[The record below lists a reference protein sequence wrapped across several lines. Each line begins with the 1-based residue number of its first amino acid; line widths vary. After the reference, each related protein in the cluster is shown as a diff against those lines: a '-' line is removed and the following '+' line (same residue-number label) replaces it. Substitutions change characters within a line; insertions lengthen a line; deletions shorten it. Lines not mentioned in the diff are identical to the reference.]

1 MRKLLLI
8 IFFSSTVLAQDDIL
22 SLSLNEA
29 VEFGIENNRNLR
41 NAEREIQM
49 AFKERWKTIAIGL
62 PNVSLELNYL
72 NNLELQTSL
81 IPAEFFG
88 GNKGDF
94 SEIQFGTEQSAIG
107 SVRME
112 QLLFD
117 GSWLVGLEYSQI
129 YLSGSENFY
138 EKTFLQV
145 RESIVKLYSL
155 VVTLN
160 EGIALLEDNLENFK
174 KDLFEVTELYENGFE
189 EIENV
194 EQIKITLAQAELS
207 LLQTKKTQENQL
219 NLLKLILGINLED
232 NLILTTSINDFI
244 AENIIF
250 SSSIDSFS
258 EDQNIDVKIS
268 QNLFDTKRIEY
279 RLEKSKQLPKLSGR
293 IEYRLEKSKQ
303 LPKLSGFISG
313 TYTGYNNEFDFTSKA
328 QNWFGSSVFGVK
340 FELPLTNAN
349 KLNVSSQKA
358 KIAMDQAAT
367 NLEEQKEKTRAE
379 VQQKLNDYQLAVQS
393 LSVNEKNM
401 RLSTSIEE
409 KNSIKF
415 FEGLVTSFELRQA
428 QLQLLDSQ
436 QKYLNSVLEIISVKT
451 ELETLYNN

>member
-1 MRKLLLI
+1 MRKLLII
-8 IFFSSTVLAQDDIL
+8 IFFSSTVLAQDDLL
-22 SLSLNEA
+22 SLSLDEA
-29 VEFGIENNRNLR
+29 VEYGIENNRNLR

-138 EKTFLQV
+138 EKTFLQI

-160 EGIALLEDNLENFK
+160 EGIALLENNLENFK
-174 KDLFEVTELYENGFE
+174 KDLFEVTELYKNGFE

-219 NLLKLILGINLED
+219 NLLKLILGINLQD

-279 RLEKSKQLPKLSGR
+279 RLEKSKQLPKLSG
-293 IEYRLEKSKQ
+293 
-303 LPKLSGFISG
+303 FISG

-328 QNWFGSSVFGVK
+328 QNWFEIG
-340 FELPLTNAN
+340 
-349 KLNVSSQKA
+349 
-358 KIAMDQAAT
+358 
-367 NLEEQKEKTRAE
+367 RAH
-379 VQQKLNDYQLAVQS
+379 V
-393 LSVNEKNM
+393 
-401 RLSTSIEE
+401 
-409 KNSIKF
+409 
-415 FEGLVTSFELRQA
+415 
-428 QLQLLDSQ
+428 
-436 QKYLNSVLEIISVKT
+436 
-451 ELETLYNN
+451 

>member
-8 IFFSSTVLAQDDIL
+8 IFFSSTVLAQDDLL
-22 SLSLNEA
+22 SLSLDEA
-29 VEFGIENNRNLR
+29 VEYGIENNRNLR

-160 EGIALLEDNLENFK
+160 EGIALLENNLENFK

-232 NLILTTSINDFI
+232 NLMLTTSINDFI

-250 SSSIDSFS
+250 SSSINSFS

-279 RLEKSKQLPKLSGR
+279 RLEKSKQLPKLSG
-293 IEYRLEKSKQ
+293 
-303 LPKLSGFISG
+303 FISG
-313 TYTGYNNEFDFTSKA
+313 TYTGYNNEFDFTSKE

-401 RLSTSIEE
+401 RLSMSIEE

>member
-8 IFFSSTVLAQDDIL
+8 IFFSSTVLAQDDLL
-22 SLSLNEA
+22 SLSLDEA
-29 VEFGIENNRNLR
+29 VEYGIENNRNLR

-160 EGIALLEDNLENFK
+160 EGIALLENNLENFK

-219 NLLKLILGINLED
+219 NLLKLILGISLED
-232 NLILTTSINDFI
+232 ELILTTSINDFI

-250 SSSIDSFS
+250 SSSINSFS

-279 RLEKSKQLPKLSGR
+279 RLEKSKQLPKLSG
-293 IEYRLEKSKQ
+293 
-303 LPKLSGFISG
+303 FISG
-313 TYTGYNNEFDFTSKA
+313 TYTGYNNEFDFTSKE

-401 RLSTSIEE
+401 RLSMSIEE

>member
-1 MRKLLLI
+1 MDNSNDKKMKKLALVILI
-8 IFFSSTVLAQDDIL
+8 NSFAFAQSEVL
-22 SLSLNEA
+22 SLSLDDA
-29 VEFGIENNRNLR
+29 VKYGIENNRNLK

-88 GNKGDF
+88 GEKGDF

-117 GSWLVGLEYSQI
+117 GSWLVGLDYSKI
-129 YLSGSENFY
+129 YLAGSENFY

-160 EGIALLEDNLENFK
+160 EGIVLLENNLENFK
-174 KDLFEVTELYENGFE
+174 KDLFEITQLYENGFE
-189 EIENV
+189 EVENV

-232 NLILTTSINDFI
+232 DLILTTSINDFI
-244 AENIIF
+244 AKNIIF
-250 SSSIDSFS
+250 ANSIESFS
-258 EDQNIDVKIS
+258 TDKNVDVKIS
-268 QNLFDTKRIEY
+268 QNLFDTK
-279 RLEKSKQLPKLSGR
+279 K

-313 TYTGYNNEFDFTSKA
+313 TYTGYNNEFDFTNKA

-367 NLEEQKEKTRAE
+367 NLVEQKEKTLAK

-401 RLSTSIEE
+401 RLSISIEE

-436 QKYLNSVLEIISVKT
+436 QKYLNSVLDIISVKT